1 MGSRHA
7 GVATVHKAGVIDRH
21 FSPLTVLC
29 VVAPDLFR
37 HAILCARVCAGVR
50 ASVLRKASSL
60 RVATQGMNRCD
71 IRLSASVLD
80 SEILVLEN
88 PKS

>member
-29 VVAPDLFR
+29 VMAPDLFR
-37 HAILCARVCAGVR
+37 HASLAQCAGVR
-50 ASVLRKASSL
+50 EGACVC
-60 RVATQGMNRCD
+60 VAE
-71 IRLSASVLD
+71 SAVITRGRHTHAGDESMRYHVI
-80 SEILVLEN
+80 SI
-88 PKS
+88 PGA